1 MSYHLKA
8 TESVPSDLKRI
19 VREEIDSA
27 IGLLKGN
34 AGGNKDEA
42 IHETRKS
49 VKKIRGALRLVS
61 AELGDTYR
69 LENKELRSASLR
81 LSELRNAAPC
91 FPTGRRSE

>member
-8 TESVPSDLKRI
+8 TESVPSGIKRI

-49 VKKIRGALRLVS
+49 GKKMRGALRLES
-61 AELGDTYR
+61 AQLGETYR
-69 LENKELRSASLR
+69 LGNKEPGCAWLRFAVVRNGTAIIENSDSL
-81 LSELRNAAPC
+81 S
-91 FPTGRRSE
+91 